1 MRARGLRIC
10 VFSIFGQF
18 YDWFLVLSY
27 FLGVLAAILMMPTC
41 SLCSRPFKTRGT
53 LARHRQLFH
62 NGKSMDD
69 TVPSIIVSLPYFVK
83 QGVPTSQASSTFSAP
98 YSPTRSK
105 SSAKVSP
112 LPHPQKFR
120 LMSASLFHLLCWAT
134 EFVRIPVRP
143 LLSVSP
149 CDSPTERHLPLGPSP
164 PPEVD
169 PARAA
174 TPPSGVHRPR
184 GRSIVC
190 RSSRVRAI
198 VRSTDRSTL
207 KNCTF
212 CLASHRVVG
221 KVDKILFVVLSQVLM
236 SLKSSGLIGR
246 MLLLWRMSHR
256 LSILL
261 CSVDLRWTP
270 SYLC

>member
-69 TVPSIIVSLPYFVK
+69 TVPSMIVSLPYFVK

-134 EFVRIPVRP
+134 AFVRIPVRP
-143 LLSVSP
+143 L
-149 CDSPTERHLPLGPSP
+149 C
-164 PPEVD
+164 
-169 PARAA
+169 
-174 TPPSGVHRPR
+174 
-184 GRSIVC
+184 C
-190 RSSRVRAI
+190 R
-198 VRSTDRSTL
+198 
-207 KNCTF
+207 
-212 CLASHRVVG
+212 SHRVTRQPNVIFPLVLLLLLKLIPPG
-221 KVDKILFVVLSQVLM
+221 LLLLHLVSIVLVAGVLYVDHPGCVLSFDPQTAPRLKTALFALQV
-236 SLKSSGLIGR
+236 I
-246 MLLLWRMSHR
+246 
-256 LSILL
+256 
-261 CSVDLRWTP
+261 V
-270 SYLC
+270 